1 MRKNFRFGTMAMAAM
16 IAASM
21 AMSSPV
27 VSHAEE
33 LDANSD
39 VGDVLDNI
47 FGQDKPQG
55 NPDDYK
61 DAPSYEGG
69 IEVDEV
75 GVRLFDDARCLNHGV
90 DETPVY
96 LDSHGAF
103 GVVDGEFFQRFVDRT
118 HEGVGRDEF
127 GVEPVGAE
135 FFAKLAEGGI
145 GDILHGREHQGAFAY
160 FNACYVHRSF
170 R

>member
-1 MRKNFRFGTMAMAAM
+1 MHGVHDLARHF
-16 IAASM
+16 
-21 AMSSPV
+21 
-27 VSHAEE
+27 HHE
-33 LDANSD
+33 
-39 VGDVLDNI
+39 GDVAEQPCACAFLGDALD
-47 FGQDKPQG
+47 G
-55 NPDDYK
+55 
-61 DAPSYEGG
+61 ASE
-69 IEVDEV
+69 IEVNEV
-75 GVRLFDDARCLNHGV
+75 GVRLLDDTRRLNHGV

-96 LDSHGAF
+96 LDGYGAF
-103 GVVDGEFFQRFVDRT
+103 GVIDGEFFQRFVDRT
-118 HEGVGRDEF
+118 HESVGGDEF